1 MYVPGSID
9 RGAQQRNLA
18 GTINAGQ
25 RPSNGY
31 LLGGY
36 GNILSGKGKGF
47 DRNKRVSG
55 TDGDQKVLGKF
66 FLKES
71 KKRLPEEGATR
82 YMRPG
87 ESTEY

>member
-18 GTINAGQ
+18 GTVNAGQ

-47 DRNKRVSG
+47 DRN
-55 TDGDQKVLGKF
+55 
-66 FLKES
+66 
-71 KKRLPEEGATR
+71 
-82 YMRPG
+82 
-87 ESTEY
+87 